1 MSIQICGAPCCW
13 GVDDPKNPYLPP
25 WTRVL
30 EEAGKAGYSAIEL
43 GPYGYLPID
52 AELVANELRKNGLAI
67 VAGTIFHDLLDADNQ
82 ESVLHAVDD
91 ICRLITDPKLPVLKT
106 HDGQKFPTPYMT
118 VMDWGHD
125 ERDYAAGHPDTA
137 PRLSD
142 EEWARFMGNVRAVC
156 ERANK
161 WGVRPVIHPHAG
173 GYIEFADEIEKV
185 VRDIPYE
192 VAGLCLDTGHLYYS
206 HMDPVEYLKKYADK
220 LDYVHFKDVNETV
233 YRQVLGE
240 RIRFFDGCGK
250 GAMCPIGTGSLDYPA
265 IKQALA
271 DIGYSGYI
279 TIEQERDPRNS
290 DTSLRDVK
298 ASVDY
303 LKSVGY
309 EIRSHPSEE
318 HGSSLPCSRSTLSTI
333 QTQYFLFM

>member
-1 MSIQICGAPCCW
+1 MSMNICGAPCCW

-25 WTRVL
+25 WQRVL
-30 EEAGKAGYSAIEL
+30 SEAGQAGYRAIEL
-43 GPYGYLPID
+43 GPYGYLPLD
-52 AELVANELRKNGLAI
+52 VDVVSQELEKNGLAI
-67 VAGTIFHDLLDADNQ
+67 VAGTIFHDLVDTDNLPN
-82 ESVLHAVDD
+82 VLEAVDN
-91 ICRLITDPKLPVLKT
+91 ICRLITDSKLPALPV
-106 HDGQKFPTPYMT
+106 HEGQKWPAPYLT

-125 ERDYAAGHPDTA
+125 ARDYAAGHPDTA
-137 PRLSD
+137 PRMFKK
-142 EEWARFMGNVRAVC
+142 EWEAFVNHVRAVC
-156 ERANK
+156 ERANE

-173 GYIEFADEIEKV
+173 SYIEFSDEIEAIT
-185 VRDIPYE
+185 RDIPYE

-206 HMDPVEYLKKYADK
+206 GMDPVAYLRKYQDK
-220 LDYVHFKDVNETV
+220 LDYVHFKDVNESV
-233 YRQVLGE
+233 YRQVLRE

-265 IKQALA
+265 IKQALE

-298 ASVDY
+298 RSVDY

-309 EIRSHPSEE
+309 VI
-318 HGSSLPCSRSTLSTI
+318 
-333 QTQYFLFM
+333 

>member
-125 ERDYAAGHPDTA
+125 ERDCRTRNGRDSWATSALYVNARTNGVCARSSILMQAATLNFPM
-137 PRLSD
+137 RLQRSC
-142 EEWARFMGNVRAVC
+142 AISRMRSPVC
-156 ERANK
+156 V
-161 WGVRPVIHPHAG
+161 WIPVI
-173 GYIEFADEIEKV
+173 
-185 VRDIPYE
+185 
-192 VAGLCLDTGHLYYS
+192 C
-206 HMDPVEYLKKYADK
+206 
-220 LDYVHFKDVNETV
+220 
-233 YRQVLGE
+233 
-240 RIRFFDGCGK
+240 
-250 GAMCPIGTGSLDYPA
+250 
-265 IKQALA
+265 
-271 DIGYSGYI
+271 I
-279 TIEQERDPRNS
+279 TRTWTR
-290 DTSLRDVK
+290 
-298 ASVDY
+298 
-303 LKSVGY
+303 
-309 EIRSHPSEE
+309 
-318 HGSSLPCSRSTLSTI
+318 
-333 QTQYFLFM
+333 